1 MKIKLNHLEDKGIYH
16 FKLPYGTFVINDKRY
31 TNDTYKETEMT
42 TSSVPV
48 IQVPN
53 SISELVGWEDTEG
66 ATLSVEKYKEARNQL
81 SWHDT
86 DGDVSFDSLEDEY
99 AYKKFISKWK
109 PKYNRSEILT
119 DIELD
124 IQRCMLDCGS
134 NYITS
139 LFSLDTNQA
148 QLVKLDRLRLQ
159 CDTLISWASE
169 NKVQIDVP
177 THSGLKFTKINNK
190 YVFDEVQNGIYY
202 DGNNPVLTMTL
213 QDALAKEK
221 VIKSEMFSILNSVI
235 TPASSLS
242 SVMLIDVQRKLQEI
256 VGLAQQ
262 NKSKYLVDIIKLT
275 KELQGLIKTQ

>member
-16 FKLPYGTFVINDKRY
+16 FKLPYGTFVINGERY
-31 TNDTYKETEMT
+31 TNDSYKETEMT
-42 TSSVPV
+42 ASSVPV
-48 IQVPN
+48 IRVLN
-53 SISELVGWEDTEG
+53 NISELTGYEDTKG
-66 ATLSVEKYKEARNQL
+66 DTLSVEKYKEARNQL
-81 SWHDT
+81 SGYDN
-86 DGDVSFDSLEDEY
+86 DGDMSFDNLEDEY

-109 PKYNRSEILT
+109 PKYSHSEVLL
-119 DIELD
+119 DVELEV
-124 IQRCMLDCGS
+124 QRCMLDCGS
-134 NYITS
+134 KYITS

-148 QLVKLDRLRLQ
+148 QLVKLDRLQLQ
-159 CDTLISWASE
+159 RDTLASWASE
-169 NKVQIDVP
+169 NKVQIDAP

-202 DGNNPVLTMTL
+202 NDNNPVLTMAL

-242 SVMLIDVQRKLQEI
+242 SIMLIDVQKKLQEI
-256 VGLAQQ
+256 IRLAQQ